1 MPQIGAPFIFIF
13 LFCNTLS
20 IGIETWLELSGKLPK
35 SKRDKEIEDEERL
48 KNHYY
53 YHCQM
58 NPEGFKRLM
67 LENLDKMAKD
77 RITKEAEALKI
88 SKL

>member
-1 MPQIGAPFIFIF
+1 V
-13 LFCNTLS
+13 S
-20 IGIETWLELSGKLPK
+20 IGIETWLELWGKLPK
-35 SKRDKEIEDEERL
+35 SKRDKEIEEEEQL

-88 SKL
+88 SQR